1 MKFYKNPFHE
11 NAKTVQC
18 NQINFFC
25 LGKKKIKNEAK
36 FQTIL
41 LGVFDIPC
49 VKWSGFDHG
58 HEMWGLIA
66 TVLDPDTNKEC
77 FSL

>member
-1 MKFYKNPFHE
+1 MTK
-11 NAKTVQC
+11 V
-18 NQINFFC
+18 
-25 LGKKKIKNEAK
+25 LGGGGGETKP
-36 FQTIL
+36 QTIL

-49 VKWSGFDHG
+49 VNWSGSDHG

-66 TVLDPDTNKEC
+66 TVLDPDTNKQF